1 MCCYF
6 DEIIKIEDNVDGFI
20 RGYGGTKNIERCNS
34 IFNRNRCL
42 IRLKS
47 GISHIV
53 SHNYLKVKIDSDYDL
68 SLEKTLTMLLSHIY

>member
-1 MCCYF
+1 MEKNELIKKVCIKNRMCCYF

-20 RGYGGTKNIERCNS
+20 GGYGGTKNTERRNS

-47 GISHIV
+47 CISHIV
-53 SHNYLKVKIDSDYDL
+53 SQI
-68 SLEKTLTMLLSHIY
+68 I